1 MTQPQEMAAENPR
14 LRNVRVEVG
23 VDTRNYRTGQQ
34 RVTMVPLTIRRK
46 QNRKVLTPPAGE
58 CIATAFGG
66 LDLPMIRTLGK
77 AFHWQRQIDENQYA
91 NASDLARALK
101 LEPGWVAEVLRL
113 TTLAPDIIEA
123 ILDGRQPKHLN
134 LQTLRGRH
142 DLLPRDWL
150 EQRRQLGFSY

>member
-1 MTQPQEMAAENPR
+1 MTGPKGLAVDNPR

-23 VDTRNYRTGQQ
+23 SDTRNYLTGHQ

-58 CIATAFGG
+58 RNASGFGG

-113 TTLAPDIIEA
+113 TTLAPDIIET

-134 LQTLRGRH
+134 LQSLRGRH
-142 DLLPRDWL
+142 DLLPRDWAQ
-150 EQRRQLGFSY
+150 QRQALGFCP